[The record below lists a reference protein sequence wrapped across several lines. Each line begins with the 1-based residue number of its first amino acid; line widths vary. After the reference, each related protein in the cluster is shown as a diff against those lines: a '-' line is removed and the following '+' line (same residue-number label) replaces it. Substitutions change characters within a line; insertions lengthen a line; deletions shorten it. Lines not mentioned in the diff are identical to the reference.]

1 MIMLGEC
8 RSGDEGAAAHTDT
21 AANTDTAGHTAY
33 MRLRGGNTLGLR
45 GEHGLG
51 QDTADDACEGHAA
64 GCELGDGREKKDA
77 PEDEEGG
84 GGVLGLAEGLLVDE
98 AEDGEGE
105 CAPHDAGCQR
115 GRRGGD
121 VHGLLDEHA
130 GGGRGHR
137 GLAVPVVVLGPLGG
151 EGEVVREQLL
161 ALRGGLVQH
170 GRGHRRCVCGEEEQR
185 IINTDSRANTLKFPR
200 LVVHSTSTLVST
212 KPSCPPPPAPRSRSA
227 SSAQPAQS
235 ASGKHPPPPP
245 PSRSPRSPATSFI
258 ELLAAH
264 PYFSIHALGA
274 SSRSAGQQYAKI
286 VRWKLATPIPD
297 SVRHMVVQECKP
309 DAPGFAEC
317 GVVFSGLDA
326 DVAGDIGQSLCSLD
340 RTPARQH

>member
-115 GRRGGD
+115 GRRGG
-121 VHGLLDEHA
+121 
-130 GGGRGHR
+130 GR
-137 GLAVPVVVLGPLGG
+137 
-151 EGEVVREQLL
+151 
-161 ALRGGLVQH
+161 
-170 GRGHRRCVCGEEEQR
+170 
-185 IINTDSRANTLKFPR
+185 TW
-200 LVVHSTSTLVST
+200 
-212 KPSCPPPPAPRSRSA
+212 
-227 SSAQPAQS
+227 
-235 ASGKHPPPPP
+235 
-245 PSRSPRSPATSFI
+245 
-258 ELLAAH
+258 AA
-264 PYFSIHALGA
+264 
-274 SSRSAGQQYAKI
+274 
-286 VRWKLATPIPD
+286 
-297 SVRHMVVQECKP
+297 
-309 DAPGFAEC
+309 
-317 GVVFSGLDA
+317 
-326 DVAGDIGQSLCSLD
+326 
-340 RTPARQH
+340 